1 MCAAENASYHEGVAS
16 PSTRRQR
23 LSRGSALVGL
33 AVAIALITPEGTSL
47 AGPKHGKPHHAHDA
61 KKPATKTAKS
71 AKKPETKAIA
81 DTAAPGAARKK
92 AKPEPPPPLDGLSY
106 EYQYDGAD
114 VGHKERAWLGRAF
127 VHSSLATVPG
137 KAAPILVFLHGM
149 NTELIKYRWMG
160 GGQEGDVRRIVAELM
175 EAGSVTPMIVAAP
188 STIDPVTASNAVL
201 LWPAFDLDAFLDRT
215 AARLAGLATIDR
227 SRVIVV
233 GHSGAGCNIRGGLA
247 TALHAKTA
255 PFADLVVDTCMATDF
270 AKDLAHAPPATNVI
284 VSWQSISWED
294 RLFDDFRHVFKR
306 ELKKAN
312 PPLDGVLRELD
323 YEQPTQGG
331 PHDAMVGLT
340 LRRWLPKLVPPPA
353 PPKAAPAADG

>member
-1 MCAAENASYHEGVAS
+1 MCFAENASYHEGVAS
-16 PSTRRQR
+16 SSTGRQR
-23 LSRGSALVGL
+23 LFRASALVAL
-33 AVAIALITPEGTSL
+33 AAFAALVTPEGTAQ
-47 AGPKHGKPHHAHDA
+47 AGPKQAKAHGA
-61 KKPATKTAKS
+61 KKPAASTKKLE
-71 AKKPETKAIA
+71 KKAIA
-81 DTAAPGAARKK
+81 DAATPDAGRKK
-92 AKPEPPPPLDGLSY
+92 SKPPPPPPLDGVSY

-127 VHSSLATVPG
+127 VHSSLATVPA

-175 EAGSVTPMIVAAP
+175 EEGLVTPMIVAAP

-215 AARLAGLATIDR
+215 AARLDGLATIDR

-270 AKDLAHAPPATNVI
+270 AKALAHAPPATNVI
-284 VSWQSISWED
+284 VSWQSISWAD

-306 ELKKAN
+306 ELKKAA
-312 PPLDGVLRELD
+312 PPLEGVLRELD
-323 YEQPTQGG
+323 YAQPTQGG

-353 PPKAAPAADG
+353 PAKVAPAADG

>member
-1 MCAAENASYHEGVAS
+1 VVTS
-16 PSTRRQR
+16 STRRA
-23 LSRGSALVGL
+23 LPSRASALVAL
-33 AVAIALITPEGTSL
+33 AALLVSVAPAQTSF
-47 AGPKHGKPHHAHDA
+47 AAPKHAAKGA
-61 KKPATKTAKS
+61 KKPATKSAPKS
-71 AKKPETKAIA
+71 AKKPGTKARA
-81 DTAAPGAARKK
+81 DSAAPGAERKK
-92 AKPEPPPPLDGLSY
+92 TKPPPPPPLDGASY
-106 EYQYDGAD
+106 EYAYDGVD

-127 VHSSLATVPG
+127 VHSSIATVPE
-137 KAAPILVFLHGM
+137 KPAPILVFLHGM

-188 STIDPVTASNAVL
+188 SSIDPVTASNAVL

-215 AARLAGLATIDR
+215 SARLAGLATIDR

-247 TALHAKTA
+247 SALHAKSA
-255 PFADLVVDTCMATDF
+255 PFADLVIDTCMATDF

-306 ELKKAN
+306 ELKKAT
-312 PPLDGVLRELD
+312 PPLEGVLRELD
-323 YEQPTQGG
+323 YEQPTTGG
-331 PHDAMVGLT
+331 PHDAMVGIT
-340 LRRWLPKLVPPPA
+340 LRRWLPRLVPPPG
-353 PPKAAPAADG
+353 PVKVAPAADG

>member
-1 MCAAENASYHEGVAS
+1 MCFVENASYHEGVARS
-16 PSTRRQR
+16 STGRQR
-23 LSRGSALVGL
+23 LFRTSAL
-33 AVAIALITPEGTSL
+33 IALAAFAALVTPEGTSQ
-47 AGPKHGKPHHAHDA
+47 AGPKHA
-61 KKPATKTAKS
+61 KTRS
-71 AKKPETKAIA
+71 
-81 DTAAPGAARKK
+81 ARK
-92 AKPEPPPPLDGLSY
+92 PPPPPPLDGVSY
-106 EYQYDGAD
+106 EYPYDGAD

-127 VHSSLATVPG
+127 VHSSLATVPA

-175 EAGSVTPMIVAAP
+175 EEGSVTPMIVAAP

-215 AARLAGLATIDR
+215 AARLDGLVTIDR
-227 SRVIVV
+227 SRVIIV

-247 TALHAKTA
+247 TALRAKTV

-284 VSWQSISWED
+284 VSWQSISWAD

-306 ELKKAN
+306 ELKKAA
-312 PPLDGVLRELD
+312 PPLEGVLREFA
-323 YEQPTQGG
+323 YEQPTQGSA
-331 PHDAMVGLT
+331 HDAMVSLT

-353 PPKAAPAADG
+353 PAKVAPPADG

>member
-1 MCAAENASYHEGVAS
+1 MNL
-16 PSTRRQR
+16 STGGNW
-23 LSRGSALVGL
+23 LARGTSVVALVSVCVFCAL
-33 AVAIALITPEGTSL
+33 VAPALPASAKSKPAAAAHAVKGQ
-47 AGPKHGKPHHAHDA
+47 
-61 KKPATKTAKS
+61 KKPAAKVV
-71 AKKPETKAIA
+71 KRRGTHAIA
-81 DTAAPGAARKK
+81 DSAAPGAERKK
-92 AKPEPPPPLDGLSY
+92 SKPAPPPPLDGTSY

-114 VGHKERAWLGRAF
+114 VGHRERAWLGRAF
-127 VHSSLATVPG
+127 VHSSIATVPA
-137 KAAPILVFLHGM
+137 KPAPILVFLHGM
-149 NTELIKYRWMG
+149 NTDLIKYRWMG

-215 AARLAGLATIDR
+215 AARLTGLATIDR

-255 PFADLVVDTCMATDF
+255 PFADLAIDTCMATDF
-270 AKDLAHAPPATNVI
+270 AKDLAHAPVATNVI

-294 RLFDDFRHVFKR
+294 RLFDDFRHMFKR
-306 ELKKAN
+306 ELKKAA
-312 PPLDGVLRELD
+312 PPLEGVLRELD
-323 YEQPTQGG
+323 YEQPTQAG

-340 LRRWLPKLVPPPA
+340 LRRWLPRLVPPPA
-353 PPKAAPAADG
+353 PVKVAPAADG

>member
-1 MCAAENASYHEGVAS
+1 MCAAENASYHEGVTSS
-16 PSTRRQR
+16 PIGRQR
-23 LSRGSALVGL
+23 LSRASALVAL
-33 AVAIALITPEGTSL
+33 AAFVALIAPEGTSL
-47 AGPKHGKPHHAHDA
+47 AGPKHSKIHRAHDA
-61 KKPATKTAKS
+61 TKS
-71 AKKPETKAIA
+71 AKRPETKAIA
-81 DTAAPGAARKK
+81 DTAAPGSSRERKK
-92 AKPEPPPPLDGLSY
+92 SKPPPPPPLDGVSY

-149 NTELIKYRWMG
+149 NTDLIKYRWMG

-175 EAGSVTPMIVAAP
+175 EEGSVTPMIVAAP

-201 LWPAFDLDAFLDRT
+201 LWPAFDLDGFLDRT
-215 AARLAGLATIDR
+215 AARLAGVATIDR

-247 TALHAKTA
+247 TALHAKTP

-270 AKDLAHAPPATNVI
+270 AKDLAHAPPTTNVI

-306 ELKKAN
+306 ELKKAV

-353 PPKAAPAADG
+353 PAKVAPAADG